1 MVEDETLYIVT
12 SRYDMFLQKSDG
24 DILVAKQL
32 IGTRQETECLDK
44 ASRERSRR
52 RGAGNIVD
60 EILSLREDVVY
71 LQRTEEA

>member
-44 ASRERSRR
+44 ASRERPRVGS
-52 RGAGNIVD
+52 
-60 EILSLREDVVY
+60 SREDDVFSI
-71 LQRTEEA
+71 QIFS